1 MPYVNGTWVNWTSGI
16 VHNITNSTNPI
27 GALTTSVGSQLP
39 WFWPMIPF
47 MLYIILII
55 QFNSS
60 PGRFKLAAIA
70 ALVMVISIFM
80 GASGM
85 ILNAI
90 INIVIFIFAYFISFL
105 FKR

>member
-1 MPYVNGTWVNWTSGI
+1 MPYRNGTWVNWSAGLT
-16 VHNITNSTNPI
+16 HNITNSTNPI
-27 GALTTSVGSQLP
+27 GALTSSVSNQLP
-39 WFWPMIPF
+39 WFWPMVPF
-47 MLYIILII
+47 MLYIILIV
-55 QFNSS
+55 QFSAS

-85 ILNAI
+85 IGNAI
-90 INIVIFIFAYFISFL
+90 INVVVFIFAYFVSFL